1 MLLASLD
8 RDVLDAI
15 LVVRILRL
23 VKLVGNIERFKVI
36 FGTFSKV
43 IPTLMTYLRVMFVRA
58 PCLVVAERDGS
69 IPLDDLLYIR
79 DDR

>member
-1 MLLASLD
+1 M
-8 RDVLDAI
+8 LDAI

-43 IPTLMTYLRVMFVRA
+43 IPTLMTYLRVMFVRKPA
-58 PCLVVAERDGS
+58 SSVPQRDGS
-69 IPLDDLLYIR
+69 IPLDDLLHIR